1 MSQQLPIS
9 PRTLNILLIEDNP
22 GDVFLILEMLRLA
35 NTTKFT
41 VTQVE
46 RLEEAIKQLQEH
58 QFNVILLDLNL
69 PDSQGIE
76 TVISI
81 NQQAPYTPIVVL
93 TVINSQELGIEAV
106 REKAQDYLI
115 KEQVSTA
122 FLVRS
127 IYYAIERKHS
137 EVEILSEKQ
146 QLEQRIAIQTEQ
158 LNQLQQ
164 ELKYLT
170 HQRQNIQQELLYN
183 ASHDSLTNLQNR
195 AWFLERLS
203 HVLEIAKRD
212 ATYFFSILLI
222 DINRFQ
228 VLNTSLGYPT
238 GDQILRKFANLLQT
252 IIRTEDSVARCG
264 GDEFAILVENSKSCE
279 EGIRLAQRIQETLK
293 PPFQF
298 DRQEVII
305 SVSIGIV
312 CDCNLY
318 ENAENILRDA
328 HLAMTE
334 AKENSQVNY
343 AIFDNEMHSLTLKKL
358 ELEQDLR
365 QSLKRQEFIL
375 YYQPIISLT
384 RQNIVG
390 FEALLRW
397 QHTQKGFISPG
408 EFIPIAEETGLII
421 EIDDW
426 VLTNAC
432 LQLKAWQENFPQARD
447 ISLSVNLSA
456 RQLNDSNLT
465 DKIKQI
471 LTDTQV
477 SGKNIKLEITETT
490 LMENAVTAVDI
501 LSELQEQNIKLSMD
515 DFGTGYSSLSYLKR
529 FPLSSLKIDRS
540 FVNQMDNSQED
551 LEIVGTIIAL
561 AHTLEMEVIAEGIET
576 VEQLDILQ
584 SLGCEYGQGYFLSYP
599 LKVEDAT
606 AYFE

>member
-1 MSQQLPIS
+1 MSNQLQLS

-35 NTTKFT
+35 NTTQFNT
-41 VTQVE
+41 TQVE
-46 RLEEAIKQLQEH
+46 RLEKAITQLQQNE
-58 QFNVILLDLNL
+58 FDVILLDLNL
-69 PDSQGIE
+69 PDSKGIE

-81 NQQAPYTPIVVL
+81 NEQAPYTPIVVL
-93 TVINSQELGIEAV
+93 TVTNSQELGVETV
-106 REKAQDYLI
+106 REKAQDFLI

-137 EVEILSEKQ
+137 ESEILLQKHH
-146 QLEQRIAIQTEQ
+146 LEQRIAIQTQE

-164 ELKYLT
+164 ELQHIIY
-170 HQRQNIQQELLYN
+170 QRQNIEEELLYN

-238 GDQILRKFANLLQT
+238 GDQILREFANLLQT
-252 IIRTEDSVARCG
+252 IIRSEDSVARCG
-264 GDEFAILVENSKSCE
+264 GDEFAILVENSQSCG
-279 EGIRLAQRIQETLK
+279 EGIRLAQRIQEGLK
-293 PPFQF
+293 SPFKF
-298 DRQEVII
+298 DQQEVII

-312 CDCNLY
+312 CDCNVY
-318 ENAENILRDA
+318 ENGENILRDA
-328 HLAMTE
+328 HLAMKE
-334 AKENSQVNY
+334 AKESSQVDY
-343 AIFDNEMHSLTLKKL
+343 AIFNQDMHSLTLKIL
-358 ELEQDLR
+358 ELEQDL
-365 QSLKRQEFIL
+365 QQALKRQEFIL

-384 RQNIVG
+384 SQNLVG
-390 FEALLRW
+390 FETLLRW
-397 QHTQKGFISPG
+397 QHTKKGFIPPG
-408 EFIPIAEETGLII
+408 EFIPIAEETGLIV

-426 VLTNAC
+426 VFRNAC
-432 LQLKAWQENFPQARD
+432 LQLKAWQENFPQARN
-447 ISLSVNLSA
+447 IFLSVNLSA
-456 RQLNDSNLT
+456 RQLNNSSLT
-465 DKIKQI
+465 NKIQQI
-471 LTDTQV
+471 LTETQV
-477 SGKNIKLEITETT
+477 SGENIKLEITETT
-490 LMENAVTAVDI
+490 LMENAVKAVDI
-501 LSELQEQNIKLSMD
+501 LSELQQLNIKLSMD
-515 DFGTGYSSLSYLKR
+515 DFGTGYSSLSYLQK
-529 FPLSSLKIDRS
+529 FPLNSLKIDRY

-576 VEQLDILQ
+576 AAQLDILQ

>member
-1 MSQQLPIS
+1 MSQQLPI
-9 PRTLNILLIEDNP
+9 PARTLNILLIEDNP

-170 HQRQNIQQELLYN
+170 HQRQNIEEELLYN

-279 EGIRLAQRIQETLK
+279 QGIRLAQRIQETLK

-397 QHTQKGFISPG
+397 QHTKKGFISPG

-501 LSELQEQNIKLSMD
+501 LSELQQQNIKLSMD

>member
-1 MSQQLPIS
+1 MSNQLYPSSI
-9 PRTLNILLIEDNP
+9 TLNVLLIEDNP

-35 NTTKFT
+35 NTTKFI

-46 RLEEAIKQLQEH
+46 RLEEGLTQLQKHKFE
-58 QFNVILLDLNL
+58 VILLDLNL
-69 PDSQGIE
+69 PDSRGIE

-81 NQQAPYTPIVVL
+81 NQQAPHTPIIVL
-93 TVINSQELGIEAV
+93 TVINSKELGIEAV
-106 REKAQDYLI
+106 REKAQDFLI

-137 EVEILSEKQ
+137 ETEILSQKQ
-146 QLEQRIAIQTEQ
+146 QLEQRIAIQIQE

-164 ELKYLT
+164 ELNHLI
-170 HQRQNIQQELLYN
+170 HQRQNIEEELLYN

-195 AWFLERLS
+195 AWFIEQLS

-228 VLNTSLGYPT
+228 VLNASLGYPT
-238 GDQILRKFANLLQT
+238 GDQILIQFANLLKT

-279 EGIRLAQRIQETLK
+279 EGIRLAQRIQETLQS
-293 PPFQF
+293 PFHF
-298 DRQEVII
+298 DQQEVII

-312 CDCNLY
+312 CDCNVY
-318 ENAENILRDA
+318 ESGENILRDA
-328 HLAMTE
+328 HLAMRE
-334 AKENSQVNY
+334 AKESSQVDY
-343 AIFDNEMHSLTLKKL
+343 AIFNQDIHSYTLKRL
-358 ELEQDLR
+358 ELEQDLQ
-365 QSLKRQEFIL
+365 QSFKRQEFLL

-384 RQNIVG
+384 NQKFVG
-390 FEALLRW
+390 FETLLRW

-408 EFIPIAEETGLII
+408 QFIPIAEETGLIV

-426 VLTNAC
+426 VFTNAC

-447 ISLSVNLSA
+447 IVLSINLSA
-456 RQLNDSNLT
+456 RQLNDSSLT
-465 DKIKQI
+465 NKIQQI
-471 LTDTQV
+471 LTKTQV

-490 LMENAVTAVDI
+490 LMENAVKAVEI
-501 LSELQEQNIKLSMD
+501 LSELQQLNIKLSMD
-515 DFGTGYSSLSYLKR
+515 DFGTGYSSLSYLQR
-529 FPLSSLKIDRS
+529 LPLNSLKIDRS

-551 LEIVGTIIAL
+551 LEIVRAIISL
-561 AHTLEMEVIAEGIET
+561 AHTLEMELIAEGIET
-576 VEQLDILQ
+576 AAQLDILQ